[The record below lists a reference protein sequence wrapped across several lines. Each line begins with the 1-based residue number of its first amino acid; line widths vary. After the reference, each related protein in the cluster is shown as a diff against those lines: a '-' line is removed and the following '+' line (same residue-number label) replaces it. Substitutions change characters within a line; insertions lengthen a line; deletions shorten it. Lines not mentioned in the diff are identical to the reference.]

1 MASFS
6 LRPDRAIDL
15 GWRLGLKLNWCMQD
29 EMGGASAINLLR
41 QAWLALEAGQ
51 ARTIVLA
58 AGDHFAGAD
67 FQGLVSDYNRSARE
81 YLSPLGCVGP
91 NPLFAMLT
99 QRQMMRTGLRRED
112 YGALCVAQRQWA
124 AGNPNAAYRQPLS
137 LRQYLD
143 APLVAPPLGR
153 LDCVPVVSGACA
165 LVLSAR
171 PAGVHVTLRASGAR
185 YNGDQQEGDG
195 LVTSIADFA
204 PAMWAE
210 AGIGPEDM
218 NVVGVYDDYPA
229 MALAQLCDLG
239 FTDAGDLPGFVARRL
254 ANRSLPVNT
263 AGGQLSAGQA
273 GTAGGMHGL
282 AEVARQLLRRAGER
296 QIPGA
301 RRGVA
306 TGYGMVQLRYGMCAN
321 AAVLERRAHEPACIC
336 LRGLRPQGLSRAAVV
351 PGLRPCAG
359 GTRGGRV
366 GRAAGLDLDTG
377 RRGRTAPAGDGAR
390 AAARAGPDHQAA
402 ARVGGE
408 LARRPAAGA
417 VDAASGRLRCAL
429 GRAGLIRPAG
439 PPRVL
444 LSSASRSRC
453 SPHEQTELVDF

>member
-1 MASFS
+1 MDGLGVASFS
-6 LRPDRAIDL
+6 LGTDRAIDL

-58 AGDHFAGAD
+58 R
-67 FQGLVSDYNRSARE
+67 RSFRRRGFSGPGQRLQPQRARVPE
-81 YLSPLGCVGP
+81 S
-91 NPLFAMLT
+91 A
-99 QRQMMRTGLRRED
+99 GLR
-112 YGALCVAQRQWA
+112 GAEPAVRHADA
-124 AGNPNAAYRQPLS
+124 APDDADRPAARRLRRAVRGAAAMGYGNPNAAYRQPLS
-137 LRQYLD
+137 LRQYLC

-195 LVTSIADFA
+195 LVTGIAEFA

-218 NVVGVYDDYPA
+218 DVVGVYDDYPA

-263 AGGQLSAGQA
+263 AGGQLP
-273 GTAGGMHGL
+273 
-282 AEVARQLLRRAGER
+282 AR
-296 QIPGA
+296 
-301 RRGVA
+301 
-306 TGYGMVQLRYGMCAN
+306 
-321 AAVLERRAHEPACIC
+321 PA
-336 LRGLRPQGLSRAAVV
+336 
-351 PGLRPCAG
+351 
-359 GTRGGRV
+359 
-366 GRAAGLDLDTG
+366 
-377 RRGRTAPAGDGAR
+377 
-390 AAARAGPDHQAA
+390 
-402 ARVGGE
+402 
-408 LARRPAAGA
+408 RPAACTA
-417 VDAASGRLRCAL
+417 WRK
-429 GRAGLIRPAG
+429 
-439 PPRVL
+439 
-444 LSSASRSRC
+444 
-453 SPHEQTELVDF
+453 